1 MELLLS
7 KSTMPILRYVAILL
21 GWLMNGIYEVLSKIG
36 LPNVGLSIVFFTII
50 VYVILTP
57 VQYKTQKSSKIM
69 AALNPELQKIQKKYQ
84 GKRDQY
90 SMQKMQEET
99 QALYARY
106 GVSMTGS
113 CLPMLIQL
121 PLLLSV
127 YQVILYIPG
136 YITKIREMFEGLATK
151 IMAVDGA
158 QELISTF
165 VSDNRMRI
173 RLGDTLSQEKVID
186 FLYALKPAQWA
197 QVEGMSQFSSLKSE
211 MVNVAAQSEKVN
223 FFLGINISESP
234 WDAIKNGFSS
244 ITSGNAT
251 ALIVIAMIVGILIP
265 VLAWS
270 TQWLNYKLMPQ
281 QTPSGEGGSMANSMQ
296 TMNTV
301 MPIFSAVICLTLS
314 MGVGIYWIIG
324 AVVRCVQ
331 QIVINRK
338 IGKLDIEAIQAEAKE
353 RVVEPKKTRS
363 TAAASSSA
371 QNRSLSQKAGRTY
384 NDPHGSRARN
394 IQNTEQYYTETSDIP
409 ANSITAKAN
418 MVRSFD
424 AKNASK
430 KNAGKKK

>member
-1 MELLLS
+1 
-7 KSTMPILRYVAILL
+7 MPILRYVALVL

-136 YITKIREMFEGLATK
+136 YINKIRVMFEGLAAK
-151 IMAVDGA
+151 IMTIDGA
-158 QELISTF
+158 HELISTF
-165 VSDNRMRI
+165 VSENRMRI
-173 RLGDTLSQEKVID
+173 RIGDELELNKVID
-186 FLYALKPAQWA
+186 FLYTLKPSQWA
-197 QVEGMSQFSSLKSE
+197 QLEGMSQFSSLKSE
-211 MVNVAAQSEKVN
+211 MISTAAQSEKIN

-251 ALIVIAMIVGILIP
+251 FLIVIGLIVGILIP
-265 VLAWS
+265 ILAWF

-281 QTPSGEGGSMANSMQ
+281 QSSGENNMANQMQ
-296 TMNTV
+296 TMNLV
-301 MPIFSAVICLTLS
+301 MPIFSAFICLTLS

-331 QIVINRK
+331 QVIINRK
-338 IGKLDIEAIQAEAKE
+338 IGKLDLEVIQEEAKTKPVKQ
-353 RVVEPKKTRS
+353 RKTFPIS
-363 TAAASSSA
+363 QSSQSSDSA
-371 QNRSLSQKAGRTY
+371 QPAKKRNASANYTDR
-384 NDPHGSRARN
+384 HGGRART
-394 IQNTEQYYTETSDIP
+394 IQNTEQYYSESADLP

-424 AKNASK
+424 AKNAAAK
-430 KNAGKKK
+430 KNTGKKK

>member
-21 GWLMNGIYEVLSKIG
+21 GWLMNGIYEVLNKIG
-36 LPNVGLSIVFFTII
+36 LPNVGLAIVVFTII

-84 GKRDQY
+84 GRRDQY

-136 YITKIREMFEGLATK
+136 YINKVRELFEGLAAK
-151 IMAVDGA
+151 IMAIDGA
-158 QELISTF
+158 QELITTF
-165 VSDNRMRI
+165 VSDNKMRI
-173 RLGDTLSQEKVID
+173 RIGDTLSSEKVID

-197 QVEGMSQFSSLKSE
+197 QVEGMSQFSALKSE
-211 MVNVAAQSEKVN
+211 MIDVAAQSERVN

-244 ITSGNAT
+244 ITGGNAT

-265 VLAWS
+265 VLAWF

-281 QTPSGEGGSMANSMQ
+281 QTPSGEGGNMANSMQ

-363 TAAASSSA
+363 SSSA
-371 QNRSLSQKAGRTY
+371 SPSQGSSLAQKAGRTY
-384 NDPHGSRARN
+384 NDPHGNRARN
-394 IQNTEQYYTETSDIP
+394 IQNSEQYYSESSDIP

-418 MVRSFD
+418 MVRKFD

-430 KNAGKKK
+430 KNAGKKQ

>member
-1 MELLLS
+1 
-7 KSTMPILRYVAILL
+7 MPILQYVAWLL
-21 GWLMNGIYEVLSKIG
+21 GWLMNGIYEVLNKIG
-36 LPNVGLSIVFFTII
+36 LPNVGLSIVVFTIV

-136 YITKIREMFEGLATK
+136 YINKVREMFEGLATK
-151 IMAVDGA
+151 IMAIDGA
-158 QELISTF
+158 QDLITTF
-165 VSDNRMRI
+165 VSENRMRI
-173 RLGDTLSQEKVID
+173 RLGDTISQEKVID
-186 FLYALKPAQWA
+186 FLYALKPAQWS
-197 QVEGMSQFSSLKSE
+197 QVESMSQFASLKSD
-211 MVNVAAQSEKVN
+211 MASVAAQSQKVN

-244 ITSGNAT
+244 IKSGNAT
-251 ALIVIAMIVGILIP
+251 ALIVIALIVGILIP
-265 VLAWS
+265 VLAWF

-281 QTPSGEGGSMANSMQ
+281 QTPSGEGGSMAGSMR

-301 MPIFSAVICLTLS
+301 MPVFSAFICLTLS

-331 QIVINRK
+331 QVIINRK
-338 IGKLDIEAIQAEAKE
+338 IGKLDLGAIQEEAKNK
-353 RVVEPKKTRS
+353 VVEPKKTRRLPS
-363 TAAASSSA
+363 VSSA
-371 QNRSLSQKAGRTY
+371 SEEQNKSLSQKAARSY
-384 NDPHGSRARN
+384 ADSHGSRARN
-394 IQNTEQYYTETSDIP
+394 IQNTEQYYTDSSGIP

-418 MVRSFD
+418 LVRSYD
-424 AKNASK
+424 AKNAASK
-430 KNAGKKK
+430 KNTGKKN

>member
-1 MELLLS
+1 
-7 KSTMPILRYVAILL
+7 MPILRYVAILL
-21 GWLMNGIYEVLSKIG
+21 GWLMNGIYEVLNKIG

-84 GKRDQY
+84 GRRDQY

-136 YITKIREMFEGLATK
+136 YINKVREMFEGLATK
-151 IMAVDGA
+151 IMSVDGA

-165 VSDNRMRI
+165 ISDNRMRI
-173 RLGDTLSQEKVID
+173 RVGDTLSQEKVID

-197 QVEGMSQFSSLKSE
+197 QVEGMSQFASLKSE
-211 MVNVAAQSEKVN
+211 MVDVAAQSEKVN

-244 ITSGNAT
+244 ISSGNAT
-251 ALIVIAMIVGILIP
+251 ALIVIALIVGILIP
-265 VLAWS
+265 VLAWF
-270 TQWLNYKLMPQ
+270 TQWMNYKLMPQ
-281 QTPSGEGGSMANSMQ
+281 QTPSGEGGGMANSMQ

-301 MPIFSAVICLTLS
+301 MPIFSAFICLTLS

-338 IGKLDIEAIQAEAKE
+338 IGKLDMEVIQAEAKE
-353 RVVEPKKTRS
+353 KVVEPRRPRRTAP
-363 TAAASSSA
+363 AAA
-371 QNRSLSQKAGRTY
+371 QKQSLSQKAAQNY
-384 NDPHGSRARN
+384 ADPHGSRARS
-394 IQNTEQYYTETSDIP
+394 IQNTDQYYTESSDIP
-409 ANSITAKAN
+409 ASSITAKAN
-418 MVRSFD
+418 LVRSFD

>member
-7 KSTMPILRYVAILL
+7 KSSMPILRYVAILL
-21 GWLMNGIYEVLSKIG
+21 GWLMNGIYEALSKIG
-36 LPNVGLSIVFFTII
+36 LPNVGLAIVFFTII

-84 GKRDQY
+84 GRRDQY

-136 YITKIREMFEGLATK
+136 YINRVRMMFEGLATK
-151 IMAVDGA
+151 IMAIDGA

-165 VSDNRMRI
+165 ATDNKMRI
-173 RLGDTLSQEKVID
+173 RLGDTITQEKVID
-186 FLYALKPAQWA
+186 FLYALKPGQWS
-197 QVEGMSQFSSLKSE
+197 QIESMSQFASLKSD
-211 MVNVAAQSEKVN
+211 MASVAAQSQKVN

-234 WDAIKNGFSS
+234 WDAIKNGFTS
-244 ITSGNAT
+244 ITGGNAT

-265 VLAWS
+265 VLAWF

-281 QTPSGEGGSMANSMQ
+281 QNPTGEGGNMANSMQ
-296 TMNTV
+296 TMNLV
-301 MPIFSAVICLTLS
+301 MPIFSAFICLTLS

-324 AVVRCVQ
+324 AVVRCIQ

-338 IGKLDIEAIQAEAKE
+338 IGKLDIGAIQAEAQEK
-353 RVVEPKKTRS
+353 VVEPKKRTR
-363 TAAASSSA
+363 TAARPA
-371 QNRSLSQKAGRTY
+371 QGEPSKRAERSYTDS
-384 NDPHGSRARN
+384 HGSRAKA
-394 IQNTEQYYTETSDIP
+394 IQNTEQYYTESSDIP

-424 AKNASK
+424 AKNAAAK
-430 KNAGKKK
+430 KNSGKKK

>member
-1 MELLLS
+1 
-7 KSTMPILRYVAILL
+7 MPILRYVAIVL
-21 GWLMNGIYEVLSKIG
+21 GWLMNGIYEGLSKIG

-84 GKRDQY
+84 GRRDQY

-136 YITKIREMFEGLATK
+136 YINKVRAMFEGLATK
-151 IMAVDGA
+151 IMAIDGA
-158 QELISTF
+158 QELLSTF
-165 VSDNRMRI
+165 VTDNKMRI

-186 FLYALKPAQWA
+186 FLYALKPAQWT
-197 QVEGMSQFSSLKSE
+197 QVEGMSQFASLKSE
-211 MVNVAAQSEKVN
+211 MITTAAQSEKVN

-244 ITSGNAT
+244 IAGGNAT
-251 ALIVIAMIVGILIP
+251 ALIVIALIVGILIP
-265 VLAWS
+265 VLAWF

-281 QTPSGEGGSMANSMQ
+281 QTPTGEGGNMANSMQ
-296 TMNTV
+296 TMNLV
-301 MPIFSAVICLTLS
+301 MPVFSAFICLTLS

-338 IGKLDIEAIQAEAKE
+338 IGKLDIDAIQAEAKE
-353 RVVEPKKTRS
+353 RVVEPKKR
-363 TAAASSSA
+363 ARVSA
-371 QNRSLSQKAGRTY
+371 QPEQGRPARAERSYS
-384 NDPHGSRARN
+384 DSHGSRARS
-394 IQNTEQYYTETSDIP
+394 IQNTEKYYTESSDIP

-424 AKNASK
+424 AKNAADK

>member
-21 GWLMNGIYEVLSKIG
+21 GWLMNGIYEVLNKIG
-36 LPNVGLSIVFFTII
+36 LPNVGLAIVVFTII

-84 GKRDQY
+84 GRRDQY

-136 YITKIREMFEGLATK
+136 YINKVRELFEGLAAK
-151 IMAVDGA
+151 IMAIDGA
-158 QELISTF
+158 QELITTF
-165 VSDNRMRI
+165 VSDNKMRI
-173 RLGDTLSQEKVID
+173 RIGDTLSSEKVID

-197 QVEGMSQFSSLKSE
+197 QVEGMSQFSALKSE
-211 MVNVAAQSEKVN
+211 MIDVAAQSERVN

-234 WDAIKNGFSS
+234 WDAIKNGFTS
-244 ITSGNAT
+244 ITGGNAT

-265 VLAWS
+265 VLAWF

-281 QTPSGEGGSMANSMQ
+281 QTPSGEGGNMANSMQ

-363 TAAASSSA
+363 SSSA
-371 QNRSLSQKAGRTY
+371 SPARSSSLAQKAGRTY

-394 IQNTEQYYTETSDIP
+394 IQNSEQYYSESSDIP

-418 MVRSFD
+418 MVRKFD

-430 KNAGKKK
+430 KNAGKKQ

>member
-21 GWLMNGIYEVLSKIG
+21 GWLMNGIYEVLNKIG
-36 LPNVGLSIVFFTII
+36 LPNVGLAIVVFTII

-84 GKRDQY
+84 GRRDQY

-136 YITKIREMFEGLATK
+136 YINKVRELFEGLAAK
-151 IMAVDGA
+151 IMAIDGA
-158 QELISTF
+158 QELITTF
-165 VSDNRMRI
+165 VSDNKMRI
-173 RLGDTLSQEKVID
+173 RIGDTLSSEKVID

-197 QVEGMSQFSSLKSE
+197 QVEGMSQFSALKSE
-211 MVNVAAQSEKVN
+211 MIDVAAQSERVN

-244 ITSGNAT
+244 ITGGNAT

-265 VLAWS
+265 VLAWF

-281 QTPSGEGGSMANSMQ
+281 QTPSGEGGNMANSMQ

-363 TAAASSSA
+363 SSAASPSQGSSLA
-371 QNRSLSQKAGRTY
+371 QKAGRTY
-384 NDPHGSRARN
+384 NDPHGNRARN
-394 IQNTEQYYTETSDIP
+394 IQNSEQYYSESSDIP

-418 MVRSFD
+418 MVRKFD

-430 KNAGKKK
+430 KNAGKKQ

>member
-1 MELLLS
+1 
-7 KSTMPILRYVAILL
+7 MPILKYVAILL

-36 LPNVGLSIVFFTII
+36 LPNVGLAIVVFTIV
-50 VYVILTP
+50 VYLILTP

-69 AALNPELQKIQKKYQ
+69 AALNPELQKIQAKYK
-84 GKRDQY
+84 GRRDQY

-136 YITKIREMFEGLATK
+136 YINKVRMLFEGLATK
-151 IMAVDGA
+151 ILAIDGA
-158 QELISTF
+158 QELITTF
-165 VSDNRMRI
+165 ATENKMRI
-173 RLGDTLSQEKVID
+173 RLGDSITLEKVID
-186 FLYALKPAQWA
+186 FLYALKPNQWT
-197 QVEGMSQFSSLKSE
+197 QVENMSQLSSLKSDI
-211 MVNVAAQSEKVN
+211 VSVAAQSQKVN

-234 WDAIKNGFSS
+234 WDAIKNGFAS
-244 ITSGNAT
+244 IKGGNIT
-251 ALIVIAMIVGILIP
+251 ILIVISLIVGILIP
-265 VLAWS
+265 ILAWF

-281 QTPSGEGGSMANSMQ
+281 QTPSGEGMASSMN

-301 MPIFSAVICLTLS
+301 MPIFSAFICLTLS

-331 QIVINRK
+331 QVVINRK
-338 IGKLDIEAIQAEAKE
+338 IGKIDIEKIQAEAKE
-353 RVVEPKKTRS
+353 RVIEPKKTRS
-363 TAAASSSA
+363 QARNQTQSLQQKTS
-371 QNRSLSQKAGRTY
+371 RSYS
-384 NDPHGSRARN
+384 DPHGSRART
-394 IQNTEQYYTETSDIP
+394 IQNTEQYYSETSDIP

-418 MVRSFD
+418 MVRSFE
-424 AKNASK
+424 AKNAAAK
-430 KNAGKKK
+430 KNSGKKK